1 MKKQVQLKELKDLSP
16 AEMEKKVKEAKQELM
31 TLRFQLA
38 VGQLENTAKLKQTKR
53 TIARL
58 NTLLTQAQAAK

>member
-1 MKKQVQLKELKDLSP
+1 MKKQLKELKDLSP
-16 AEMEKKVKEAKQELM
+16 AEMEKQIKDAKQELM

-58 NTLLTQAQAAK
+58 NTLLTQAAK

>member
-1 MKKQVQLKELKDLSP
+1 MKKQFKELKDLSP
-16 AEMEKKVKEAKQELM
+16 AEMDKKIKEAKQELM

-38 VGQLENTAKLKQTKR
+38 VGQLENTAKLKHTKR

-58 NTLLTQAQAAK
+58 NTLLTLAAK

>member
-1 MKKQVQLKELKDLSP
+1 MKKQLKELKSLSP
-16 AEMEKKVKEAKQELM
+16 AEIDKNIKDAKQELM

-53 TIARL
+53 AIARL
-58 NTLLTQAQAAK
+58 NTLLTQAAK

>member
-1 MKKQVQLKELKDLSP
+1 MKKQLKELKDLSS
-16 AEMEKKVKEAKQELM
+16 AELETKVKEAKQELM
-31 TLRFQLA
+31 TMRFQLA

-58 NTLLTQAQAAK
+58 NTLLTQAAK

>member
-1 MKKQVQLKELKDLSP
+1 MKKQLKELKDLSP
-16 AEMEKKVKEAKQELM
+16 AEMESKVKEAKQELM

-58 NTLLTQAQAAK
+58 NTMLAQAAK

>member
-1 MKKQVQLKELKDLSP
+1 MKKQLKELKDLSP
-16 AEMEKKVKEAKQELM
+16 AELETNVKEAKQELM
-31 TLRFQLA
+31 TMRFQLA

-58 NTLLTQAQAAK
+58 NTLLTQAAK

>member
-1 MKKQVQLKELKDLSP
+1 MKKQLKEIKDLSP
-16 AEMEKKVKEAKQELM
+16 AEMENKIKEAKQELM

-58 NTLLTQAQAAK
+58 NTLITQAAK

>member
-1 MKKQVQLKELKDLSP
+1 MKKQLKELKDLSP
-16 AEMEKKVKEAKQELM
+16 AEMETKVKEAKQELM

-58 NTLLTQAQAAK
+58 NTMLAQAAK

>member
-1 MKKQVQLKELKDLSP
+1 MKKQLKELKDLSS
-16 AEMEKKVKEAKQELM
+16 AELETKVKEAKQELM
-31 TLRFQLA
+31 TMRFQLA

-58 NTLLTQAQAAK
+58 NTLVTQAAK

>member
-1 MKKQVQLKELKDLSP
+1 MKKQLKDLKDLSP
-16 AEMEKKVKEAKQELM
+16 AEMEKQVKDAKQELM

-58 NTLLTQAQAAK
+58 NTLLTQAAK

>member
-1 MKKQVQLKELKDLSP
+1 MKKQLKELKDLSP
-16 AEMEKKVKEAKQELM
+16 AELETKVKEAKQELM
-31 TLRFQLA
+31 TMRFQLA

-58 NTLLTQAQAAK
+58 NTLLTQAAK

>member
-1 MKKQVQLKELKDLSP
+1 MKKQLKELKDLSP
-16 AEMEKKVKEAKQELM
+16 AELETKVKEVKHELM
-31 TLRFQLA
+31 TMRFQLA

-58 NTLLTQAQAAK
+58 NTLLTQAAK

>member
-1 MKKQVQLKELKDLSP
+1 MKKQLKELRDLSP
-16 AEMEKKVKEAKQELM
+16 AEMETKIKEAKQELM

-38 VGQLENTAKLKQTKR
+38 VGQLENAAKLKQTKR

-58 NTLLTQAQAAK
+58 NTLLTLGSK

>member
-1 MKKQVQLKELKDLSP
+1 MKKQLKELKDLSP
-16 AEMEKKVKEAKQELM
+16 AEMETKVKEAKQELM

-58 NTLLTQAQAAK
+58 NTMLNQAAK